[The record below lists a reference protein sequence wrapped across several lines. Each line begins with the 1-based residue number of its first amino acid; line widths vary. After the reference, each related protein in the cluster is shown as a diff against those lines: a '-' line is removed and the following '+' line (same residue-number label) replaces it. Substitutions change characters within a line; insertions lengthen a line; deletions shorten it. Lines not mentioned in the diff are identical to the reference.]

1 MGAVV
6 HKNVVSKTVIRQ
18 RGFTLI
24 EVLVVLLIMGLF
36 AGFASTLMQPDDRQ
50 QLGVEA
56 ERLALLLK
64 LASMESRLTG
74 QTIVWTAETSR
85 YQFTPLNRESEL
97 PSTHQQDLSRSR
109 TLPGNMQI
117 SDLHIE
123 NIPVDGIMRL
133 EFTPDNPLFSF
144 HFRMS
149 LGTAQYTLTA
159 SPIGEIT
166 LLPGT

>member
-6 HKNVVSKTVIRQ
+6 HKNVAPETVVRQ

-36 AGFASTLMQPDDRQ
+36 AGFASTLMQPDDRAS
-50 QLGVEA
+50 LAVEA

-74 QTIVWTAETSR
+74 QTIVWTAESSR
-85 YQFTPLNRESEL
+85 YEFTPINREGELAVTQQQDVLRSRQL
-97 PSTHQQDLSRSR
+97 PSA
-109 TLPGNMQI
+109 MQI
-117 SDLHIE
+117 SDLYIE
-123 NIPVDGIMRL
+123 NIPVDGSMRL

-149 LGTAQYTLTA
+149 LGTAQYTLMA
-159 SPIGEIT
+159 SPIGEIS